1 METAEHAAVAAMA
14 PAGLRGSAFGLLAVV
29 QSVGNLAASGV
40 AGLLWTFVSPSVAFV
55 YLAVWMLAALV
66 VLIGVSIRPAVQ

>member
-1 METAEHAAVAAMA
+1 MA